1 VAFYWENERRADRG
15 DTASLL
21 ILNRDRLAG
30 WNMSHLLSPDVENS
44 KELYFLI
51 MSLVLDTP
59 GRRIKKKKKNKKQ
72 KKNRGL
78 LMAGIYL
85 PNNFLGVKRLG
96 QKACTFVLWVLSVTR
111 FRPTSSVDGQLFFY
125 TFASKMCL

>member
-1 VAFYWENERRADRG
+1 MAFYWENERRADRG

-59 GRRIKKKKKNKKQ
+59 GRRIKKKKKKQ
-72 KKNRGL
+72 T
-78 LMAGIYL
+78 
-85 PNNFLGVKRLG
+85 
-96 QKACTFVLWVLSVTR
+96 C
-111 FRPTSSVDGQLFFY
+111 
-125 TFASKMCL
+125 AS